1 MIIFFLLFLSSNVLA
16 VLNQL
21 ATLDPKTH
29 EMDESD
35 SILSASEIIKGN
47 GADSILYGSVVTFS
61 ISSQTDCTLLHLRQ
75 VQSPKTPTT
84 RTTSAQTKSLCTK
97 AFTGTLGP

>member
-35 SILSASEIIKGN
+35 SILSASEIIKG
-47 GADSILYGSVVTFS
+47 D
-61 ISSQTDCTLLHLRQ
+61 
-75 VQSPKTPTT
+75 
-84 RTTSAQTKSLCTK
+84 
-97 AFTGTLGP
+97 